1 MRACAPCVRCQ
12 EIFRPARTKRTRSFV
27 DKKLRKC
34 PRLGRSSTLEMSGMF
49 TFSQRPCCDPSE
61 VRISAR
67 APCVP
72 RSTGL
77 SWPANTIIT
86 GYLDSASRFPRTRAR
101 ARRVFRDNIGNN
113 ARSASRS
120 DRRFPGRS
128 AARLLALSPLPFA
141 SIPPKYLPRAVSG
154 SGGVRGIPPRMRGAL
169 ASARRERLSRTRAT
183 NPIHD
188 RVDAIDKSM
197 PDDLYLATTPPFLAF
212 LFRLCFSRA
221 TEENRALI
229 SVPRVSRKNRARSRL
244 SPPPPSLSLSPP
256 PKIYRARRSTSMRSK
271 ISHVLR
277 RGRGEGRAPRIQ
289 DRRVRVSHPDRP
301 SYYRRLIDI
310 ERERERERESG
321 AGGEGLRARG
331 SGMDLRRIV
340 RQVRYSQGYNTA
352 IARESIGACAIHL
365 MASPKQSHWT

>member
-256 PKIYRARRSTSMRSK
+256 PRFTERAARRVCARKYLTCSVGGGGRVARLAFRIVGSAFRIPIDLLIIDGLS
-271 ISHVLR
+271 IS
-277 RGRGEGRAPRIQ
+277 
-289 DRRVRVSHPDRP
+289 
-301 SYYRRLIDI
+301 
-310 ERERERERESG
+310 RERERERAGRGGGGGVESERKRYG
-321 AGGEGLRARG
+321 FTKDRAPG
-331 SGMDLRRIV
+331 SL
-340 RQVRYSQGYNTA
+340 
-352 IARESIGACAIHL
+352 
-365 MASPKQSHWT
+365 